1 MKCKYCPENLQPNCS
16 SAVEHFSSH
25 HLCQDFPTDEAYC
38 IFCNEIIRCQKQNAD
53 QCFKKHLLKSKNHEL
68 GKLRPPHSDHQH
80 QCPICHFVFPLFASA
95 DRYIEDVFYIRTHYL
110 QHFQKQVAP
119 GQSIDCIFPSCGKR
133 WTKREIVTRCF
144 LEHEKHQLPLPVSI
158 IRPPSPPPVVFD
170 GSGSPHSDNEET
182 LDISDVED
190 SNLSSLDEGPS
201 SFSFDHENPRDCT
214 VIESELSNLFGALKY
229 VFRLQDEGLDLISKT
244 LKNLGKAVKEEVTS
258 LVQTTLLENSVEA
271 NSNCFMN
278 MSVKLNETLHDIF
291 YHETNSSRYKRKK
304 YFSATENVIP
314 FETIQLNKEKASDGN
329 PSIETIQLNC
339 ENPKDVILVFNA
351 EALVERFLK
360 TQNIVEVWE
369 SAKKTRLENDMF
381 NQECEENNEPL
392 KKRYL
397 TTYDGERIKEKL
409 RALPPGV
416 HGVCMIFY
424 LDDFNA
430 DKGYSKRGTT
440 NKILGIFF
448 SFNSDAFSVIFKLFS
463 F

>member
-1 MKCKYCPENLQPNCS
+1 M
-16 SAVEHFSSH
+16 
-25 HLCQDFPTDEAYC
+25 
-38 IFCNEIIRCQKQNAD
+38 
-53 QCFKKHLLKSKNHEL
+53 
-68 GKLRPPHSDHQH
+68 
-80 QCPICHFVFPLFASA
+80 
-95 DRYIEDVFYIRTHYL
+95 
-110 QHFQKQVAP
+110 
-119 GQSIDCIFPSCGKR
+119 
-133 WTKREIVTRCF
+133 
-144 LEHEKHQLPLPVSI
+144 
-158 IRPPSPPPVVFD
+158 
-170 GSGSPHSDNEET
+170 
-182 LDISDVED
+182 
-190 SNLSSLDEGPS
+190 
-201 SFSFDHENPRDCT
+201 
-214 VIESELSNLFGALKY
+214 IESELSNLFGALKY